1 MDYSDR
7 RLQTEMKV
15 NNLSETT
22 NSPLTYSVGGTDL
35 NMGCNGRDIF
45 FSNKTRLLEY
55 IKLDYKL

>member
-1 MDYSDR
+1 
-7 RLQTEMKV
+7 MKV